1 MKKNLKTTI
10 ETYDEI
16 AHHYKQ
22 KTKNLELVEE
32 IKKFK
37 KFLPESSKVLDAG
50 CGWGRDSKILSKT
63 SKVIGIDLSEKLL
76 DLARAYAP
84 DAKFQIGNISKT
96 TFKDESF
103 HGIWSNDTLIH
114 LDRKDILP
122 TLKEFHRLL
131 KKNGILYISVK
142 EGVGEGYE
150 EEEMSNYKPRF
161 YTWFK
166 QDEIVL
172 YFKKAGFRI
181 IETEVFYEK
190 KKIGLKRNLGIITC
204 FVEKI

>member
-1 MKKNLKTTI
+1 MKTNLKKTI
-10 ETYDEI
+10 KTYDEI

-22 KTKNLELVEE
+22 KTKHLELITE

-37 KFLPESSKVLDAG
+37 KFLPKSAKVLDAG
-50 CGWGRDSKILSKT
+50 CGWGRDSKILSKNF
-63 SKVIGIDLSEKLL
+63 KVIGIDLSERLL
-76 DLARAYAP
+76 DLAKAYAP
-84 DAKFQIGNISKT
+84 KAKFQIGNISR
-96 TFKDESF
+96 TFFPSESF

-114 LDRKDILP
+114 LERKDILK
-122 TLKEFHRLL
+122 TLREFHRLL
-131 KKNGILYISVK
+131 RKNGILYLSVK
-142 EGVGEGYE
+142 EGEGEGWQ

-166 QDEIVL
+166 EDEIINYL
-172 YFKKAGFRI
+172 KKTGFRI

-190 KKIGLKRNLGIITC
+190 KKLGLKRNLGIITC